1 MLQRQQVLIDAKLV
15 SGRLYL
21 AAELPRILGV
31 SRRTV
36 YRQLKKHRV
45 RRLKLWGL
53 TVFSEAE
60 LKDKLW
66 DTKFGRKQRLK
77 NGTNFWRD

>member
-1 MLQRQQVLIDAKLV
+1 MMLIDAKLV

-66 DTKFGRKQRLK
+66 DTKFGRKQRRK
-77 NGTNFWRD
+77 SGTNFWKVR

>member
-1 MLQRQQVLIDAKLV
+1 MIKTDYIDSRLV
-15 SGRLYL
+15 TGHLYL
-21 AAELPRILGV
+21 AGELSKLLGV

-66 DTKFGRKQRLK
+66 DTKFGRKQRRK
-77 NGTNFWRD
+77 SGTNFWRD